1 MKPTKESIIR
11 DINNFGIER
20 GDTVLI
26 RAAIRPVGCVNHGA
40 ATVLSAL
47 LSAVGDEGT
56 IVSLS
61 FTGGSFIRKPKPQD
75 AFTLMTPTYAGAL
88 PQTMLEHPT
97 ASRSKHPMCS
107 YVAIGKN
114 AEFITKDHGPQS
126 PAYEPVR
133 KIIEL
138 KGKMILVGCVSSS
151 PGFTTTHLAEYDLGL
166 LNRVMFPWLSSV
178 YYLDEHGQC
187 KLYRR
192 WDAGLCSQSFYKFY
206 SHYVRAGILRAGFV
220 GNAYSI
226 AVPAQEA
233 YNVEKQILSGNPRFN
248 VCDNPYCFVCNV
260 RRWDRVYRAPFSLI
274 RILSR
279 KYINR
284 KK

>member
-1 MKPTKESIIR
+1 MPTELTLTQDFNALGVK
-11 DINNFGIER
+11 R

-56 IVSLS
+56 IASLS
-61 FTGGSFIRKPKPQD
+61 FTGASFIRKPKPQD
-75 AFTLMTPTYAGAL
+75 VFTRMTPTYAGAL
-88 PQTMLEHPT
+88 PQTMLEHPKS
-97 ASRSKHPMCS
+97 SRSKHPMCS

-126 PAYEPVR
+126 PAYEPIR

-138 KGKMILVGCVSSS
+138 QGKMILVGCVSSS

-166 LNRVMFPWLSSV
+166 LNRIIFPWLSSV
-178 YYLDEHGQC
+178 YYLDDQGQR
-187 KLYRR
+187 KLFRR
-192 WDAGLCSQSFYKFY
+192 RDAGLCSPSFYKFY
-206 SHYVRAGILRAGFV
+206 SYYVRAGILRAGLV
-220 GNAYSI
+220 GDAYSI

-233 YNVEKQILSGNPRFN
+233 YNIEKQILSGNPRFS
-248 VCDNPYCFVCNV
+248 VCDNPYCLTCNV
-260 RRWDRVYRAPFSLI
+260 RRWDRIYRMPFSI
-274 RILSR
+274 PKILFR

>member
-1 MKPTKESIIR
+1 MPTELMLTQ
-11 DINNFGIER
+11 DFNALGIER

-26 RAAIRPVGCVNHGA
+26 RAAIRPVGCVNNGA

-47 LSAVGDEGT
+47 LCSVGYEGT

-61 FTGGSFIRKPKPQD
+61 FTGSSFIRKPKPQD
-75 AFTLMTPTYAGAL
+75 AFTRMTPTYAGAM
-88 PQTMLEHPT
+88 PQTMLEHPRS
-97 ASRSKHPMCS
+97 SRSKHPMCS

-114 AEFITKDHGPQS
+114 AEFITQDHGPQS

-138 KGKMILVGCVSSS
+138 QGKMILVGCVSSS

-166 LNRVMFPWLSSV
+166 MNRIMFPWLNSV
-178 YYLDEHGQC
+178 YYLDDQGQR
-187 KLYRR
+187 KLFRR
-192 WDAGLCSQSFYKFY
+192 SDAGFCPKSFYKFY
-206 SHYVRAGILRAGFV
+206 SYYVRAGILRAGFV

-233 YNVEKQILSGNPRFN
+233 YSVEKQILSGNPRFN
-248 VCDNPYCFVCNV
+248 VCDNPYCFTCNA
-260 RRWDRVYRAPFSLI
+260 RRWDRIYRMPSYLV

-279 KYINR
+279 KLI
-284 KK
+284 KIK